1 LKESANENL
10 LREVL
15 SRGFQSRS
23 LAVIYAVNLYATGY
37 LFPTEVILPG
47 VDSHSWD
54 LMVGLGG
61 AISLLLARWYF
72 RFRAASLYTWGQIA
86 SSFGLVFCAAT
97 ATGVAGSVLLF
108 GANIPQSSIKGVFVF
123 GPLGTLGQISI
134 FSLTIGAFIY
144 SSQTSRSLAQERI
157 ALNLIQEKLREELE
171 SDKAALTFQISNAI
185 KPSLKSIEEQVA
197 VGARSPELVSQI
209 NDAINGVIRP
219 LSHTL
224 DQQSVINNID
234 QIDQAKLARRIRRTP
249 LRNRFTRVA
258 PITLAFNPVVSFA
271 AYFGFVLVSLLYLF
285 SWSEAIKVFL
295 PFLIISYLFFRLL
308 DKALG
313 FIQVKVYIIIFV
325 SVIFSAAQ
333 SVQFF
338 LIGSLQGVD
347 LELIA
352 TIAFS
357 VLTLTLGSSTFQ
369 LIVSGIKHN
378 LRHAEQINIEI
389 ANSFSSVRK
398 QLWRFR
404 KNLSR
409 GLHGGLQAKLQ
420 ILALQIEKG
429 LEVSTASLTDVQ
441 NSLYSVVES
450 EQEVPVP
457 ITEFLIEQKE
467 FWDGVCEINFE
478 VSQAVIEEADSHAV
492 VNECIREVIR
502 ESINNAIK
510 HAKSSRMSIE
520 LKFSRDSTVELFVLN
535 SSNQPI
541 TSTSGS
547 SLGSRLFEE
556 LTDSWGIEYK
566 LDSTE
571 FHASFKVKQSV

>member
-1 LKESANENL
+1 M
-10 LREVL
+10 REVL

-47 VDSHSWD
+47 VDSHAWD

-72 RFRAASLYTWGQIA
+72 RFRAVSLYSWGQIA
-86 SSFGLVFCAAT
+86 SSFGLVFLAAT
-97 ATGVAGSVLLF
+97 ATGVTGSVMLF
-108 GANIPQSSIKGVFVF
+108 GANIPQSSIQGVFVF

-134 FSLTIGAFIY
+134 FSLITGAFIY
-144 SSQTSRSLAQERI
+144 SSQTSKSLAQERI
-157 ALNLIQEKLREELE
+157 ALSLIQEKLREELE
-171 SDKAALTFQISNAI
+171 SDKAALAFQISNAI
-185 KPSLKSIEEQVA
+185 EPSLKSIEEQVA
-197 VGARSPELVSQI
+197 IGARSPELVSQI

-219 LSHTL
+219 LSHSL
-224 DQQSVINNID
+224 DQQSAISNIGQIN
-234 QIDQAKLARRIRRTP
+234 QAKLARRIRRTSW
-249 LRNRFTRVA
+249 RNRFTRVA
-258 PITLAFNPVVSFA
+258 PITLAFNPVVSVA

-295 PFLIISYLFFRLL
+295 PFLIFSYLLFRLL
-308 DKALG
+308 NKTLG
-313 FIQVKVYIIIFV
+313 FIEVKVLIIIFV
-325 SVIFSAAQ
+325 SVIFSAMQ

-338 LIGSLQGVD
+338 LIGSFQGLD
-347 LELIA
+347 SELIA

-378 LRHAEQINIEI
+378 LSHAEQINIEI
-389 ANSFSSVRK
+389 AHSFSSVRK

-409 GLHGGLQAKLQ
+409 ELHGGLQAKLQ
-420 ILALQIEKG
+420 VLALQIEKG
-429 LEVSTASLTDVQ
+429 LEVSTASLTNVL

-457 ITEFLIEQKE
+457 INEFLNEQKE
-467 FWDGVCEINFE
+467 FWDGVCEIDFE
-478 VSQAVIEEADSHAV
+478 VSQAVIEEVDSHAV
-492 VNECIREVIR
+492 LNECIREVIR

-510 HAKSSRMSIE
+510 HAKSSQMNIE
-520 LKFSRDSTVELFVLN
+520 LKLSRDSIVNLIVLN
-535 SSNQPI
+535 STNQPI
-541 TSTSGS
+541 TSTSAS
-547 SLGSRLFEE
+547 NLGSRLFEE
-556 LTDSWGIEYK
+556 LTDSWDIEYGPE
-566 LDSTE
+566 STALR
-571 FHASFKVKQSV
+571 ASFRAKQSV

>member
-1 LKESANENL
+1 
-10 LREVL
+10 
-15 SRGFQSRS
+15 
-23 LAVIYAVNLYATGY
+23 
-37 LFPTEVILPG
+37 
-47 VDSHSWD
+47 
-54 LMVGLGG
+54 MVGLGG

-72 RFRAASLYTWGQIA
+72 RFRTTSLYTWGQIA

-108 GANIPQSSIKGVFVF
+108 GASIPQSSIQGVFVF

-144 SSQTSRSLAQERI
+144 SSQTSKSLAQERI

-219 LSHTL
+219 LSHAL
-224 DQQSVINNID
+224 DQQSAISNVG

-285 SWSEAIKVFL
+285 SWSEATKVFL
-295 PFLIISYLFFRLL
+295 PFLIISYLLFRLL

-313 FIQVKVYIIIFV
+313 FIQVKVYIIIFA
-325 SVIFSAAQ
+325 SVIFSAMQ

-338 LIGSLQGVD
+338 LMGSFQGLD

-369 LIVSGIKHN
+369 LIVSGIEHN
-378 LRHAEQINIEI
+378 LSNAEQINIEI
-389 ANSFSSVRK
+389 AHSFSSVRK

-409 GLHGGLQAKLQ
+409 ELHGGLQAKLQ
-420 ILALQIEKG
+420 VLALQIEKG
-429 LEVSTASLTDVQ
+429 LEVSSASLTNVL

-457 ITEFLIEQKE
+457 INEFLNEQKE

-478 VSQAVIEEADSHAV
+478 ISQAVIEEVDSHAV
-492 VNECIREVIR
+492 LNECIREVIR

-510 HAKSSRMSIE
+510 HAKSSRMNIE
-520 LKFSRDSTVELFVLN
+520 LNLSRDSMVDLTVLN
-535 SSNQPI
+535 STNQPI
-541 TSTSGS
+541 TATSAS
-547 SLGSRLFEE
+547 NFGSRLFEE
-556 LTDSWGIEYK
+556 LTDSWDIEYGPE
-566 LDSTE
+566 STE
-571 FHASFKVKQSV
+571 FHASFKVKHLV

>member
-1 LKESANENL
+1 LKESANGHL

-23 LAVIYAVNLYATGY
+23 LALIYAINLYATGY

-47 VDSHSWD
+47 VDSHAWD

-72 RFRAASLYTWGQIA
+72 RFRAVSLYTWGQIA

-97 ATGVAGSVLLF
+97 TAGVAGSVLLF
-108 GANIPQSSIKGVFVF
+108 GADIPQSSVQGVFVF

-171 SDKAALTFQISNAI
+171 SDKAALTFQISKAI

-219 LSHTL
+219 LSHAL
-224 DQQSVINNID
+224 DQQSVINNIG

-258 PITLAFNPVVSFA
+258 PITLAFNPVVSFT

-295 PFLIISYLFFRLL
+295 PFLIFSYLLFRLVN
-308 DKALG
+308 KTLG
-313 FIQVKVYIIIFV
+313 LMQVKVLIIIFV
-325 SVIFSAAQ
+325 SVIFSAVQ
-333 SVQFF
+333 SMQFF
-338 LIGSLQGVD
+338 LMGSFQGLD

-378 LRHAEQINIEI
+378 LSNAEQINIEI
-389 ANSFSSVRK
+389 AHSFSSVRK
-398 QLWRFR
+398 QLWSFR

-409 GLHGGLQAKLQ
+409 ELHGGFQAKLHV
-420 ILALQIEKG
+420 LALQIEKG
-429 LEVSTASLTDVQ
+429 LEVSTASLMDVQ

-478 VSQAVIEEADSHAV
+478 VSRAVIEEVDSHAV
-492 VNECIREVIR
+492 LNECIREVIR

-510 HAKSSRMSIE
+510 HARASEMNIE
-520 LKFSRDSTVELFVLN
+520 LKLSRDSIVNLIVLN
-535 SSNQPI
+535 STNQPI
-541 TSTSGS
+541 TAMSASNF
-547 SLGSRLFEE
+547 GSRLFEE
-556 LTDSWGIEYK
+556 LTDSWDIEYRQ
-566 LDSTE
+566 DSTQLR
-571 FHASFKVKQSV
+571 ASFKVKQSV